1 LEAIFVGNNKLIDI
15 IRKEFS
21 KLDDGGKLL
30 LSVGCRDVLKLNVIL
45 LQFLINEQKL
55 NGLYIC
61 VDIPQTNVERLVKKY
76 DITKDGLKYIDAITG
91 LSSIERE
98 FNDNIFYIDNPFN
111 VKIINEAIN
120 RVQADGVKRFVI
132 LDNMATLQFYSTE
145 ISNFF
150 KNFIGSIND
159 FNISYLVLAVDKI
172 RHKRTYDIIRPFC
185 DSEIEIKREWLGWLK
200 E

>member
-1 LEAIFVGNNKLIDI
+1 LEAVVLGNNKLVEI
-15 IRKEFS
+15 IREEFS

-61 VDIPQTNVERLVKKY
+61 VDIPQINVERLVKKY

-150 KNFIGSIND
+150 ENFIGSIGD
-159 FNISYLVLAVDKI
+159 YNISYLVLAVDKVK
-172 RHKRTYDIIRPFC
+172 HNKTYDIIRPFC
-185 DSEIEIKREWLGWLK
+185 DAELEIKREWLDWLK